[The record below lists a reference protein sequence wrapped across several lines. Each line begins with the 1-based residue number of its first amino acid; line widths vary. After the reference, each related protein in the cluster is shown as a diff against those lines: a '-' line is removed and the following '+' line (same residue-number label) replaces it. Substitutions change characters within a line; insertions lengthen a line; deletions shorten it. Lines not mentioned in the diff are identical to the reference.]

1 MESIRLSHNI
11 SQFLEEKSHGELQGE
26 ALNQLIKIGVLANQ
40 GKQQTLQRW
49 QPTAIYLKEKIPAY
63 DFVIIPLNFAQ
74 VSEAVAAGEVDFLI
88 TNSGMYVELEALY
101 GINRLATLKVRRSG
115 GTRTLFGGVIFTRSD
130 RTDINNLE
138 NLKGK
143 NFAAVAENSLGGWR
157 MAWREIQEAGINPY
171 RDFLS
176 LDFYGSHDLVVE
188 VVQAGVVDGGTVST
202 DTLERMIG
210 AGKLDL
216 KDLKIINQQAS
227 SPEEFP
233 FVISTRLY
241 PEWPLAV
248 VAHTSKEM
256 AAQVTIALLQLPADS
271 YAAIAADS
279 AGWTIPLN
287 YQPVHECFQA
297 LRVKPYQDFGKISFH
312 YDLAI
317 KGSKV
322 GLWDWNLE
330 TGEIFFS
337 ESWQQMLDLDFGDS
351 LTTSTTWF
359 ERIHP
364 EDINRIQ
371 LALQEYQ
378 AGIRQDFEVES
389 RLLYRDGSYRW
400 TLCRAKLMRDIY
412 QRPYRLAGSHVDITS
427 RKETEE
433 KLQRSEL
440 QLRQQTQQ
448 LATALD
454 ELQSTQVQL
463 VHTEKMATLGQLV
476 AGLGHEIN
484 NPINFIHGNLSYAQ
498 QYVGDLVTLVQ
509 LYQSAYPRPTPEI
522 NEFLENTETDF
533 VVKDL
538 QDVVDSMRLG
548 VDRILG
554 IISAL
559 RNFSYL
565 DLGEM
570 QPTDLHASLDTTIM
584 LLNHR
589 LQGNN
594 NSLGKIEVI
603 KNYGK
608 LPLVNCLSGQIN
620 QVFMNLLSNA
630 IDALDERS
638 NKQLAQQ
645 LTPQPNTFGSLNNL
659 VNDPQFRSRK
669 LQNFSETRQIII
681 STALE
686 AGFVTI
692 RIVDNGVGIP
702 LEAKQQLFEPFF
714 TTKSIGK
721 GTGIGLSISR
731 QIIVEKHHGQIE
743 CHSQP
748 GVGTEFVIQ
757 IPCDISL
764 NSLNQLTRTI

>member
-1 MESIRLSHNI
+1 MENPRLSDHI
-11 SQFLEEKSHGELQGE
+11 SQP
-26 ALNQLIKIGVLANQ
+26 LIKIGVLANQ
-40 GKQQTLQRW
+40 GKQQTLQGW

-63 DFVIIPLNFAQ
+63 DFIIIPLNFAQ
-74 VSEAVAAGEVDFLI
+74 VSEAVAAGAVDFLI
-88 TNSGMYVELEALY
+88 TNSGMYVEFEALY
-101 GINRLATLKVRRSG
+101 GVNRLATLKVRRSG
-115 GTRTLFGGVIFTRSD
+115 GTRTMFGGVIFTKSD
-130 RTDINNLE
+130 RTDINNLKD
-138 NLKGK
+138 LKGK

-157 MAWREIQEAGINPY
+157 MAWREIQEVGINPY

-176 LDFYGSHDLVVE
+176 LDFLGSHDLVVE
-188 VVQAGVVDGGTVST
+188 VVQAGVVDAGTVST
-202 DTLERMIG
+202 DTLERMIL

-216 KDLKIINQQAS
+216 KDFKIINQQTQ
-227 SPEEFP
+227 SPEGFP
-233 FVISTRLY
+233 FVASTRLY

-248 VAHTSKEM
+248 VAHTSKEI

-271 YAAIAADS
+271 SAAIAANS

-287 YQPVHECFQA
+287 YQPVHECLQA

-317 KGSKV
+317 KGSNV

-337 ESWQQMLDLDFGDS
+337 ESWQQMLDLDIENP
-351 LTTSTTWF
+351 LTTSTIWF

-364 EDINRIQ
+364 EDVARVQ
-371 LALQEYQ
+371 LALEEYQ

-389 RLLYRDGSYRW
+389 RLLHRDGSYRW

-463 VHTEKMATLGQLV
+463 VHTEKMATLGQL
-476 AGLGHEIN
+476 ATGLGHEIN

-498 QYVGDLVTLVQ
+498 QYVQDLVTLVQ
-509 LYQSAYPRPTPEI
+509 LYQSAYPQPTLEI
-522 NEFLENTETDF
+522 REFLENTETNF

-538 QDVVDSMRLG
+538 QDVVNSMRLG
-548 VDRILG
+548 VDRIMG

-565 DLGEM
+565 DRGKM

-589 LQGNN
+589 LQGN

-630 IDALDERS
+630 IDALDERFEQ
-638 NKQLAQQ
+638 QLAQK
-645 LTPQPNTFGSLNNL
+645 TNTFSSVNNL
-659 VNDPQFRSRK
+659 VNNSQFQARK
-669 LQNFSETRQIII
+669 LQNFSEARQIII
-681 STALE
+681 STILE
-686 AGFVTI
+686 AGFIII
-692 RIVDNGVGIP
+692 RITDNGVGIP

-731 QIIVEKHHGQIE
+731 QIIVEKHYGQIE
-743 CHSQP
+743 CNSQP
-748 GVGTEFVIQ
+748 GVGTEFVIHL
-757 IPCDISL
+757 PCNLPLEAQHSKNI
-764 NSLNQLTRTI
+764 NSILS